1 MSSRAVKQRNDRK
14 AKGENPR
21 KRSKS
26 ACEEGIS
33 VSVNQK
39 SVFFSVYFCMLFARR
54 GLSGTLMRTSL
65 PTWAVMW
72 SGRTKS
78 GVLQIFSKKTSL
90 PESQDLTLVATFER
104 MEKLC

>member
-26 ACEEGIS
+26 ACERENIS

-39 SVFFSVYFCMLFARR
+39 SVFFSVFLYALCTQGAFRNTDEDIFANMGSDVEWAHQKWSFADFFEKHFALRESR
-54 GLSGTLMRTSL
+54 LDSGCD
-65 PTWAVMW
+65 
-72 SGRTKS
+72 
-78 GVLQIFSKKTSL
+78 I
-90 PESQDLTLVATFER
+90 
-104 MEKLC
+104 